1 MKKFYFITLLL
12 LTFFIPSQAFSI
24 SEADLI
30 LSSNNVLTMAG
41 VTKSEPLG
49 IAIVGKKIVWVGNIN
64 QSKKIKGKH
73 VNK

>member
-1 MKKFYFITLLL
+1 MKKFYFITLFL

-41 VTKSEPLG
+41 VKKSLLSIDRRP
-49 IAIVGKKIVWVGNIN
+49 
-64 QSKKIKGKH
+64 
-73 VNK
+73 